1 MFPERQRGFALV
13 SAIFLLVVLA
23 ALGGF
28 IATISTT
35 QHIGSALDVSGARAY
50 QAARAGTEWG
60 LSQVVNAPHTC
71 TPSTDIATVGTMAV
85 TVTCTQIAP
94 VFPSTAGS
102 TVETGLGAIFNITA
116 TACNMP
122 TGTTCPGTTASPNY
136 VERQITVLV
145 ENPCSVTGFPACS

>member
-1 MFPERQRGFALV
+1 MCHRNQRGFTIV

-28 IATISTT
+28 IATVSTT

-60 LSQVVNAPHTC
+60 LSRVVNSPYTC
-71 TPSTDIATVGTMAV
+71 TPSTDIGTVGTMAV
-85 TVTCTQIAP
+85 TVTCTQIDPPPAT
-94 VFPSTAGS
+94 VGS
-102 TVETGLGAIFNITA
+102 AIETGLGVIYSITA

-122 TGTTCPGTTASPNY
+122 TGTTCPGITTSPNY

-145 ENPCSVTGFPACS
+145 ENPCGVTGFPACS